1 MSQALI
7 LLYWVGGSRATF
19 PVAMGRVQT
28 DTFGV
33 KGSWI
38 GHVVDPRTRV
48 ERLSPR
54 AFTLIELLV
63 VIAIIAILAAML
75 LPALAT
81 AKEKSKRIACVSNIR
96 QAIISVHM
104 YAHDSRDFVPSGR
117 DNNDN
122 WHSIRIN
129 SISYSNL
136 IAYTGNFK
144 IMDCPNFTFGTQ
156 PRYNDMWGYLV
167 GYNYL
172 GDAPS
177 HLWSRI
183 AAEYWH
189 SPRKITEPGT
199 NFIMAD
205 ANHWGDVLLMAP
217 HTKGG
222 PFLQNGASF
231 TRALNATW
239 SDSSKV
245 GAAGGNV
252 GFLDGSA
259 RWHTLKQ
266 MKKRYA
272 SSYVLYW
279 GYW

>member
-1 MSQALI
+1 MTLRRPPRSQA
-7 LLYWVGGSRATF
+7 GAPT
-19 PVAMGRVQT
+19 A
-28 DTFGV
+28 
-33 KGSWI
+33 
-38 GHVVDPRTRV
+38 
-48 ERLSPR
+48 R

-81 AKEKSKRIACVSNIR
+81 AKEKSKRVACVSNLR
-96 QAIISVHM
+96 QAILSVHM

-117 DNNDN
+117 DNNDT

-129 SISYSNL
+129 SVSYTNL
-136 IAYTGNFK
+136 VAYTGNFK

-156 PRYNDMWGYLV
+156 PRYNELWGYLV

-177 HLWSRI
+177 HLWSRL

-199 NFIMAD
+199 NFILAD

-217 HTKGG
+217 HTEGG
-222 PFLQNGASF
+222 PFQQNGASF
-231 TRALNATW
+231 TRAYVAGTDNNP
-239 SDSSKV
+239 SKI

-259 RWHTLKQ
+259 RWHPLKQ